1 MLSKNPTAMQLLID
15 LREPKTLVQ
24 NIISLN
30 EAAKNKVTIIQ
41 KNLDIGDYVFYDEI
55 NDKPLLIIERKSLS
69 DLESSI
75 KDGRYKE
82 QSFRLN
88 EAPTHNHNIIYL
100 LEGAIINYKEVNF
113 RSTLYSTLFSLNY
126 YKGFSVINTLNQ
138 TETGTMLIAFDS
150 KIIRENKPGYYNETS
165 TSTSTALATA
175 TENSEETYIDTV
187 KTSKKS
193 HINRENIF
201 QLMLMQI
208 PNISSVSALALA
220 NEFKNMETLLKSL
233 KDENANFENIKLAS
247 GRKLNKN
254 IIGSLKSFLV

>member
-1 MLSKNPTAMQLLID
+1 VLSNKPATMQLLID
-15 LREPKTLVQ
+15 LREPKPLVQ
-24 NIISLN
+24 NIVALN
-30 EAAKNKVTIIQ
+30 ETCKNKVTIVQ
-41 KNLDIGDYVFYDEI
+41 KNLDIGDYVFYDEVSEQI
-55 NDKPLLIIERKSLS
+55 LLIIERKSLS
-69 DLESSI
+69 DLEASI

-100 LEGAIINYKEVNF
+100 LEGAIVNYREVAF

-138 TETGTMLIAFDS
+138 IETATMLVAFAS
-150 KIIRENKPGYYNETS
+150 KINRENKPGFYCDKALTNATNTVNNDECYIET
-165 TSTSTALATA
+165 
-175 TENSEETYIDTV
+175 I
-187 KTSKKS
+187 KTSKKA

-208 PNISSVSALALA
+208 PGISNVSALALA
-220 NEFKNMETLLKSL
+220 NEFKNMETLLQSL
-233 KDENANFENIKLAS
+233 KDENSNFENIKLAS

-254 IIGSLKSFLV
+254 IIGSLKNFLI

>member
-1 MLSKNPTAMQLLID
+1 MQLLID

-30 EAAKNKVTIIQ
+30 EASKTKVTIIQ
-41 KNLDIGDYVFYDEI
+41 KNLDIGDYVFYDEVHEQ
-55 NDKPLLIIERKSLS
+55 PLLIIERKSLS
-69 DLESSI
+69 DLEASI

-100 LEGAIINYKEVNF
+100 LEGAIINYKELNF

-138 TETGTMLIAFDS
+138 TETGIMLMAFAS
-150 KIIRENKPGYYNETS
+150 KIMRENKPGFYSNINSNMSSATTHIQNSDECYIET
-165 TSTSTALATA
+165 
-175 TENSEETYIDTV
+175 I
-187 KTSKKS
+187 KTSKKA

-208 PNISSVSALALA
+208 PGISSVSALALA
-220 NEFKNMETLLKSL
+220 NEFKNMESLLKSL
-233 KDENANFENIKLAS
+233 KDENTKPFENIKLAS

-254 IIGSLKSFLV
+254 IATSLKVFLS

>member
-1 MLSKNPTAMQLLID
+1 MQLLID
-15 LREPKTLVQ
+15 LREPRVLVQ
-24 NIISLN
+24 NIIALN

-41 KNLDIGDYVFYDEI
+41 KNLDIGDYVFYDEVNEQI
-55 NDKPLLIIERKSLS
+55 LLIIERKSLS
-69 DLESSI
+69 DLEASI

-100 LEGAIINYKEVNF
+100 LEGAIINYKEVGF

-138 TETGTMLIAFDS
+138 TETATMLMAFAS
-150 KIIRENKPGYYNETS
+150 KINRENKPGFYGDKALTNIVNIDDCYIET
-165 TSTSTALATA
+165 
-175 TENSEETYIDTV
+175 I
-187 KTSKKS
+187 KTSKKA

-208 PNISSVSALALA
+208 PGISNVSALALA
-220 NEFKNMETLLKSL
+220 NEFKNMESLLQSL
-233 KDENANFENIKLAS
+233 KEENTKTFENIKLAS

-254 IIGSLKSFLV
+254 IFVTLKDFLI

>member
-1 MLSKNPTAMQLLID
+1 MQLLID

-24 NIISLN
+24 NIITLN
-30 EAAKNKVTIIQ
+30 ETSKTKVIIIQ
-41 KNLDIGDYVFYDEI
+41 KNLTIGDYVFYDELSEQH
-55 NDKPLLIIERKSLS
+55 LLIIERKSLS

-88 EAPTHNHNIIYL
+88 EASTHNHNIIYL
-100 LEGAIINYKEVNF
+100 LEGAIINYKEVSF

-138 TETGTMLIAFDS
+138 TETATMLMAFAS
-150 KIIRENKPGYYNETS
+150 KISRENKPGFYSIKT
-165 TSTSTALATA
+165 TALATA
-175 TENSEETYIDTV
+175 ETTNSEASDESYISTL
-187 KTSKKS
+187 KTSKKA

-208 PNISSVSALALA
+208 PGISSVSALALA
-220 NEFKNMETLLKSL
+220 NEFKNMETLLQSL

>member
-1 MLSKNPTAMQLLID
+1 MQLLID
-15 LREPKTLVQ
+15 LREPNSLV
-24 NIISLN
+24 NLIISLN
-30 EAAKNKVTIIQ
+30 EAETKNKITIIQ
-41 KNLDIGDYVFYDEI
+41 KNLDNGDYVFYDEI
-55 NDKPLLIIERKSLS
+55 NDKPLLIVERKSLS

-88 EAPTHNHNIIYL
+88 ELPIHNHNIIYL
-100 LEGAIINYKEVNF
+100 LEGAIINYKGVAF

-138 TETGTMLIAFDS
+138 IETATMLMAFGS
-150 KIIRENKPGYYNETS
+150 KLMRENKPSFYSDQNVG
-165 TSTSTALATA
+165 LASA
-175 TENSEETYIDTV
+175 STENSCENYIATL

-208 PNISSVSALALA
+208 PGISSVSASALS
-220 NEFKNMETLLKSL
+220 NEYKTMENLLQSL
-233 KDENANFENIKLAS
+233 KDENANATFENIKLAS

-254 IIGSLKSFLV
+254 IIASLKQYIS

>member
-1 MLSKNPTAMQLLID
+1 MQLLID

-24 NIISLN
+24 NIIVLN
-30 EAAKNKVTIIQ
+30 EASKTKVTIIQ
-41 KNLDIGDYVFYDEI
+41 KNLDIGDYVFYDEV
-55 NDKPLLIIERKSLS
+55 NEQPLLIIERKSLS

-88 EAPTHNHNIIYL
+88 EAPIHNHNIIYL
-100 LEGAIINYKEVNF
+100 LEGAIINYKEANF

-138 TETGTMLIAFDS
+138 VETGTMLMAFAS
-150 KIIRENKPGYYNETS
+150 KISRENKPAFYDIK
-165 TSTSTALATA
+165 AT
-175 TENSEETYIDTV
+175 TIQNSEESYINTL
-187 KTSKKS
+187 KTSKKA

-208 PNISSVSALALA
+208 PGISSVSALALA
-220 NEFKNMETLLKSL
+220 NEFKIMETLLKSL

-254 IIGSLKSFLV
+254 IICSLKEYLL

>member
-1 MLSKNPTAMQLLID
+1 MQLLID
-15 LREPKTLVQ
+15 LREPNSLV
-24 NIISLN
+24 NLIISLN
-30 EAAKNKVTIIQ
+30 EAETKNKITIIQ
-41 KNLDIGDYVFYDEI
+41 KNLDNGDYVFYDEI
-55 NDKPLLIIERKSLS
+55 NDKPLLIVERKSLS

-88 EAPTHNHNIIYL
+88 ELPIHNHNIIYL
-100 LEGAIINYKEVNF
+100 LEGAIINYKEVAF

-138 TETGTMLIAFDS
+138 IETATMLMAFGS
-150 KIIRENKPGYYNETS
+150 KLMRENKPCFYSEYVTNVS
-165 TSTSTALATA
+165 SVSNS
-175 TENSEETYIDTV
+175 TENNCENYIATL

-208 PNISSVSALALA
+208 PGISSASASALS
-220 NEFKNMETLLKSL
+220 NEYKTMENLLQSL
-233 KDENANFENIKLAS
+233 KDENANATFENIKLAS

-254 IIGSLKSFLV
+254 IIASLKQYIS

>member
-1 MLSKNPTAMQLLID
+1 MQLLID

-24 NIISLN
+24 NIIVLN
-30 EAAKNKVTIIQ
+30 EAAKTKVTIIQ
-41 KNLDIGDYVFYDEI
+41 KNLDIGDYVFYDEV
-55 NDKPLLIIERKSLS
+55 NEQPLLIIERKSLS

-88 EAPTHNHNIIYL
+88 EAPIHNHNIIYL
-100 LEGAIINYKEVNF
+100 LEGAIINYKEANF

-138 TETGTMLIAFDS
+138 VETGTMLMAFAS
-150 KIIRENKPGYYNETS
+150 KISRENKPAFYDIK
-165 TSTSTALATA
+165 ATTIA
-175 TENSEETYIDTV
+175 TTIQNSEESYINTL
-187 KTSKKS
+187 KTSKKA

-208 PNISSVSALALA
+208 PGISSVSALALA
-220 NEFKNMETLLKSL
+220 NEFKNMENLLKSL

-254 IIGSLKSFLV
+254 IICSLKEYLL

>member
-1 MLSKNPTAMQLLID
+1 L
-15 LREPKTLVQ
+15 
-24 NIISLN
+24 
-30 EAAKNKVTIIQ
+30 EA
-41 KNLDIGDYVFYDEI
+41 
-55 NDKPLLIIERKSLS
+55 
-69 DLESSI
+69 SI

-100 LEGAIINYKEVNF
+100 LEGAIINYKEVGF

-138 TETGTMLIAFDS
+138 TETATMLVAFAS
-150 KIIRENKPGYYNETS
+150 KINRENKPGFYGDK
-165 TSTSTALATA
+165 ALASA
-175 TENSEETYIDTV
+175 SDDAYIETI
-187 KTSKKS
+187 KTSKKA

-208 PNISSVSALALA
+208 PGISSVSALALA
-220 NEFKNMETLLKSL
+220 NEFKNMETLLQSL
-233 KDENANFENIKLAS
+233 KEENENTKTFENIKLAS

-254 IIGSLKSFLV
+254 ILITLKNFLI

>member
-1 MLSKNPTAMQLLID
+1 MQLLID

-24 NIISLN
+24 NIIVLN
-30 EAAKNKVTIIQ
+30 ETSKTKVIIIQ
-41 KNLDIGDYVFYDEI
+41 KNLTIGDYVFYDEI
-55 NDKPLLIIERKSLS
+55 NDKPLLIVERKSLS
-69 DLESSI
+69 DLEASI

-88 EAPTHNHNIIYL
+88 EAPIHNHNIIYL
-100 LEGAIINYKEVNF
+100 LEGAIINYKEVSF

-126 YKGFSVINTLNQ
+126 YKGFTVINTLNQ
-138 TETGTMLIAFDS
+138 IETATMLIAFAS
-150 KIIRENKPGYYNETS
+150 KISRENKPGFYSINTTATS
-165 TSTSTALATA
+165 VATATENTA
-175 TENSEETYIDTV
+175 TENSEESYISTI

-208 PNISSVSALALA
+208 PGISSVSALALA
-220 NEFKNMETLLKSL
+220 NEFKNMETLLQSL
-233 KDENANFENIKLAS
+233 KDENFNVENIKLAS

-254 IIGSLKSFLV
+254 IIGSLKSFLI

>member
-1 MLSKNPTAMQLLID
+1 MQLLID
-15 LREPKTLVQ
+15 LREPKPLVQ
-24 NIISLN
+24 NIIALN

-41 KNLDIGDYVFYDEI
+41 KNLDIGDYVFYDEVSEQI
-55 NDKPLLIIERKSLS
+55 LLIIERKSLS
-69 DLESSI
+69 DLEASI

-100 LEGAIINYKEVNF
+100 LEGAIINYKEVGF

-138 TETGTMLIAFDS
+138 TETATMLVAFAS
-150 KIIRENKPGYYNETS
+150 KINRENKPGFYGDK
-165 TSTSTALATA
+165 ALANTIDD
-175 TENSEETYIDTV
+175 SYIETI
-187 KTSKKS
+187 KTSKKA

-208 PNISSVSALALA
+208 PGISSVSALALA
-220 NEFKNMETLLKSL
+220 NEFKNMETLLQSL
-233 KDENANFENIKLAS
+233 KEENSNFENIKLAS

-254 IIGSLKSFLV
+254 ILITLKNFLI

>member
-1 MLSKNPTAMQLLID
+1 MHLLID

-24 NIISLN
+24 NIVSLN
-30 EAAKNKVTIIQ
+30 ETSKNKVTIIQ

-55 NDKPLLIIERKSLS
+55 NEQPLLIIERKSLS

-100 LEGAIINYKEVNF
+100 LEGAIINYRELAF
-113 RSTLYSTLFSLNY
+113 RSTLYSTLLSLNY

-138 TETGTMLIAFDS
+138 IETATMLVAFAS
-150 KIIRENKPGYYNETS
+150 KINRENKPGFYSDKALISATNTVNNDECYIET
-165 TSTSTALATA
+165 
-175 TENSEETYIDTV
+175 I
-187 KTSKKS
+187 KTSKKA

-208 PNISSVSALALA
+208 PGISNVSALALA
-220 NEFKNMETLLKSL
+220 NEFKNMETLLQSL
-233 KDENANFENIKLAS
+233 KEENENTKTFENIKLAS

-254 IIGSLKSFLV
+254 IIESLKNFLI

>member
-1 MLSKNPTAMQLLID
+1 MQLLID
-15 LREPKTLVQ
+15 LREPKALVE
-24 NIISLN
+24 NIVVLN
-30 EAAKNKVTIIQ
+30 ETAKTKVIIIQ
-41 KNLDIGDYVFYDEI
+41 KNLTIGDYVFYDEV
-55 NDKPLLIIERKSLS
+55 NDQPLLIIERKSLS

-88 EAPTHNHNIIYL
+88 EASTHNHNIIYL
-100 LEGAIINYKEVNF
+100 LEGAIINYKEVGF

-138 TETGTMLIAFDS
+138 SETATMLVAFAS
-150 KIIRENKPGYYNETS
+150 KINRENKPGFYNIKQTANSVNNDDAYIET
-165 TSTSTALATA
+165 
-175 TENSEETYIDTV
+175 I

-208 PNISSVSALALA
+208 PGISSVSALALA
-220 NEFKNMETLLKSL
+220 NEFKNMETLLQSL
-233 KDENANFENIKLAS
+233 KDENTNFENIKLAS

-254 IIGSLKSFLV
+254 ILVSLKSFLI

>member
-1 MLSKNPTAMQLLID
+1 MHLLID

-30 EAAKNKVTIIQ
+30 ETAKNKVTIIQ

-55 NDKPLLIIERKSLS
+55 SEQPLLIIERKSLS

-88 EAPTHNHNIIYL
+88 EASTHNHNIIYL
-100 LEGAIINYKEVNF
+100 LEGAIINYKEVSF

-138 TETGTMLIAFDS
+138 TETATMLVAFAS
-150 KIIRENKPGYYNETS
+150 KIMRENKPGFYND
-165 TSTSTALATA
+165 
-175 TENSEETYIDTV
+175 TESVNTHIVNSDETYIETI
-187 KTSKKS
+187 KTSKKA

-208 PNISSVSALALA
+208 PGISSVSALALA
-220 NEFKNMETLLKSL
+220 NEFKNMESLLQSL
-233 KDENANFENIKLAS
+233 KDENTNFENIKLAS

-254 IIGSLKSFLV
+254 IIGSLKNFLI

>member
-1 MLSKNPTAMQLLID
+1 MQLLID

-24 NIISLN
+24 HIIVLN
-30 EAAKNKVTIIQ
+30 EAAKTKVTIIQ
-41 KNLDIGDYVFYDEI
+41 KNLDIGDYVFYDEV
-55 NDKPLLIIERKSLS
+55 NEQPLLIIERKSLS

-88 EAPTHNHNIIYL
+88 EAPIHNHNIIYL
-100 LEGAIINYKEVNF
+100 LEGAIINYKEANF

-138 TETGTMLIAFDS
+138 VETGTMLMAFAS
-150 KIIRENKPGYYNETS
+150 KISRENKPAFYDIKAT
-165 TSTSTALATA
+165 TAQ
-175 TENSEETYIDTV
+175 NSEESYINTL
-187 KTSKKS
+187 KTSKKA

-208 PNISSVSALALA
+208 PGISSVSALALA
-220 NEFKNMETLLKSL
+220 NEFKNMENLLKSL

-254 IIGSLKSFLV
+254 IICSLKEYLL